1 MQVPLHLLAASQ
13 LISPYPSS
21 VRHRDHLQHG
31 DTRMVIE
38 AFREEVA
45 KEGSP
50 LQIARINISHQPIFG
65 LIAPI
70 DDFGLIGETLQRRH
84 RTKNS
89 SLMHRAH
96 WLAPFWRL
104 EILNHPDVN
113 VNSVGGTVGS
123 TALMEA
129 VYSCFHCPP
138 TKVQDHLSILHALLA
153 HKDIDVNK
161 VKYLQNKNLHQAQH

>member
-1 MQVPLHLLAASQ
+1 
-13 LISPYPSS
+13 
-21 VRHRDHLQHG
+21 
-31 DTRMVIE
+31 MVIE

-45 KEGSP
+45 KEGFP

-96 WLAPFWRL
+96 WLAPFWRI
-104 EILNHPDVN
+104 EILNHPDVCRTVLAERHATSARSPN
-113 VNSVGGTVGS
+113 LIIDNTGGQPV
-123 TALMEA
+123 
-129 VYSCFHCPP
+129 
-138 TKVQDHLSILHALLA
+138 LHAHLIYPCA
-153 HKDIDVNK
+153 KDQQM
-161 VKYLQNKNLHQAQH
+161 LSSSS